1 MAEMPDFN
9 VRDVMRERGATL
21 FVTVNVKRDWRFRL
35 GWCLVRWGARLMGMA
50 CKVSESK

>member
-9 VRDVMRERGATL
+9 VRDVLRESKTTFWIHVRA
-21 FVTVNVKRDWRFRL
+21 VRDWRFRL

-50 CKVSESK
+50 CRLDETH